1 MASGRIDESQFSSN
15 EEQEVFAG
23 FTIEEIDK
31 IQQARQTQQEQNL
44 LHNVDGKMEDS
55 LDLPSQEKGSNSN
68 VEVYAKE
75 SSNKARLTSTNRKD
89 YSSDLEQMKLI
100 PGKVWTQQIE
110 NLYATMWRH
119 IHVISRLSTNTSPEP
134 EIHAIQ

>member
-68 VEVYAKE
+68 IEVYAKE

-100 PGKVWTQQIE
+100 PGKV
-110 NLYATMWRH
+110 
-119 IHVISRLSTNTSPEP
+119 
-134 EIHAIQ
+134 

>member
-75 SSNKARLTSTNRKD
+75 EEESNKSSNKARLPSTNRKD

-100 PGKVWTQQIE
+100 PGKV
-110 NLYATMWRH
+110 
-119 IHVISRLSTNTSPEP
+119 
-134 EIHAIQ
+134 